1 MARVLL
7 VCWKAEE
14 AGDRVRLLEAV
25 GYEVVWKSEG
35 REAVLAAREVQPA
48 AVVIDYSR
56 LPSHGR
62 EVAVTLRKQAVTRSI
77 PLVIVGGE
85 PEKVEAMRAVLPD
98 AVYSS
103 WERVADE
110 IGPAI
115 ESPVSDPV
123 VPVPNPAG
131 YSGTPLPKKLG
142 IRPGDVVALVGAP
155 DDFAETL
162 GSLPEGVRLQ
172 AGLLPGPNLALWF
185 VRSRADLEHGI
196 AEMAPA
202 CGKGNLWILWPKKSS
217 GVVTDLSENAVREA
231 GLAHGWVDFK
241 IAAIDAVWS
250 GLRFARRR

>member
-14 AGDRVRLLEAV
+14 AVERARLLEGA
-25 GYEVVWKSEG
+25 GYEVVSKSDG
-35 REAVLAAREVQPA
+35 REAVLAAREAQPV
-48 AVVIDYSR
+48 AVVIDYTR

-62 EVAVTLRKQAVTRSI
+62 ELAVTLRKQAGTRRI
-77 PLVIVGGE
+77 PLLIVGGA
-85 PEKVEAMRAVLPD
+85 PEKVEALRAILPD
-98 AVYSS
+98 AVYTS

-110 IGPAI
+110 IGTAI

-123 VPVPNPAG
+123 VPMPNPAG

-142 IRPGDVVALVGAP
+142 IRPRDVVALVGAP

-162 GSLPEGVRLQ
+162 GSLPEGARLQ
-172 AGLLPGPNLALWF
+172 ADLLPGPNLALWF
-185 VRSRADLEHGI
+185 VRSQAELEGGI
-196 AEMAPA
+196 AGMAPA

-217 GVVTDLSENAVREA
+217 GIVTDLSENAVREA

-241 IAAIDAVWS
+241 VAAIDAVWS